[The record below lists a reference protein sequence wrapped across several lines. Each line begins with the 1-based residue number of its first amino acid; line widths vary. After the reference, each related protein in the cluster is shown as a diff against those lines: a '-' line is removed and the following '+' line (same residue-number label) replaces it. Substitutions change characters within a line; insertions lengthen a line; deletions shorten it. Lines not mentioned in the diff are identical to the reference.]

1 MTVAKYEAAEAGFQ
15 EVVEDLA
22 GTEAAVAT
30 EAEEVEAVEAG
41 ANRHPAQWY
50 IHVYFFIKKTLSKNP
65 KPCDVNKYIYK
76 NCIFIFIFKIVSLC
90 HAY

>member
-41 ANRHPAQWY
+41 ANRRPAQ
-50 IHVYFFIKKTLSKNP
+50 
-65 KPCDVNKYIYK
+65 
-76 NCIFIFIFKIVSLC
+76 
-90 HAY
+90 